1 MKSSMFD
8 FTEEDNLF
16 LPMAERMR
24 PTSIEEV
31 YGQKHIL
38 SENKTLR
45 KMIDKDKITSMVF
58 FGPPGVGKSTV
69 ASIIAKKT
77 KREYI
82 KLNAVLSNVSEIREA
97 IKKAEKNL
105 SNEKKTILFI
115 DEIHRFNKSQQDALL
130 PAVENGTIILIGST
144 TQNPYFYL
152 TNALLSRIMLF
163 EFKNLEDEDIREAVV
178 NAIKDKRGLGEEDI
192 DVEDKAIDLIVKFSH
207 GDVRKAL
214 TYLETSYLA
223 TQIDETKEKLTI
235 TEETVKDV
243 TTKQALNFDED
254 EHYNTIS
261 AFIKSVRGSDP
272 NAAIY
277 YLARMLEAGEDPR
290 YIARR
295 LCILASEDIGLAD
308 PNALNIASSL
318 LNIVEFIGMPEGRI
332 PLAEVTIY
340 LALCPKSNSAYNAI
354 NKALKDVR
362 NGELYSIPN
371 YLKDNNS
378 ASFDR
383 KSNEDYKYPHDYP
396 YHIIKQD
403 YLEKG
408 IRKNYYEAVE
418 IGEERELKKRY
429 EWIIK
434 HIYD

>member
-1 MKSSMFD
+1 MFD
-8 FTEEDNLF
+8 FIENDNSF

-24 PTSIEEV
+24 PTSIDEV

-77 KREYI
+77 KSEYI
-82 KLNAVLSNVSEIREA
+82 KLNAVLSNVSDIREA

-105 SNEKKTILFI
+105 ANSKKTILFI

-163 EFKNLEDEDIREAVV
+163 EFRNLEDSDIKEAILK
-178 NAIKDKRGLGEEDI
+178 AITDKRGLGESDI
-192 DVEDKAIDLIVKFSH
+192 AVENEAIDLIVKYSH

-214 TYLETSYLA
+214 TYLEA
-223 TQIDETKEKLTI
+223 AFFVTQIDETKEKLTI
-235 TEETVKDV
+235 TEEIVKDV
-243 TTKQALNFDED
+243 TSKQILNFDED

-261 AFIKSVRGSDP
+261 AFIKSVRGSDT

-277 YLARMLEAGEDPR
+277 YLARMLESGEDPR

-295 LCILASEDIGLAD
+295 LCILASEDIGLAE
-308 PNALNIASSL
+308 PEAINIASSL
-318 LNIVEFIGMPEGRI
+318 INIIEFIGMPEGRI

-340 LALCPKSNSAYNAI
+340 LSLCPKSNSAYKAI
-354 NKALKDVR
+354 DLAIRDIR

-378 ASFDR
+378 SSFDK
-383 KSNEDYKYPHDYP
+383 KSEEEYKYPHDFP
-396 YHIIKQD
+396 YHIVKQD

-408 IRKNYYEAVE
+408 IKKNYYNPVD
-418 IGEERELKKRY
+418 IGEERELKKVY
-429 EWIIK
+429 EWIMK
-434 HIYD
+434 HID

>member
-1 MKSSMFD
+1 MFD
-8 FTEEDNLF
+8 FIENDNSF

-24 PTSIEEV
+24 PTSIDEV

-77 KREYI
+77 KSEYI

-105 SNEKKTILFI
+105 ANSKKTILFI

-130 PAVENGTIILIGST
+130 PAVENGTIVLIGST

-163 EFKNLEDEDIREAVV
+163 EFRNLEDSDIKEAILK
-178 NAIKDKRGLGEEDI
+178 AITDKRGLGENDI
-192 DVEDKAIDLIVKFSH
+192 AVENEAIDLIVKYSH

-214 TYLETSYLA
+214 TYLEA
-223 TQIDETKEKLTI
+223 AFFVTQIDETKEKLTI
-235 TEETVKDV
+235 TEEIVKDV
-243 TTKQALNFDED
+243 TSKQILNFDED

-261 AFIKSVRGSDP
+261 AFIKSVRGSDT

-277 YLARMLEAGEDPR
+277 YLARMLESGEDPR

-295 LCILASEDIGLAD
+295 LCILASEDIGLAE
-308 PNALNIASSL
+308 PKAMNIVSSL
-318 LNIVEFIGMPEGRI
+318 ISIVDFIGMPEGRI
-332 PLAEVTIY
+332 PLAEATIY
-340 LALCPKSNSAYNAI
+340 LALCPKSNSAYKAI
-354 NKALKDVR
+354 DSAIRDIR

-378 ASFDR
+378 ASFDK
-383 KSNEDYKYPHDYP
+383 KSEEEYKYPHDFP
-396 YHIIKQD
+396 YHIVKQD

-408 IRKNYYEAVE
+408 IKKNYYNPVD
-418 IGEERELKKRY
+418 IGEERELKKVY
-429 EWIIK
+429 EWIMK
-434 HIYD
+434 HID

>member
-1 MKSSMFD
+1 MFD
-8 FTEEDNLF
+8 FIENDNSF

-24 PTSIEEV
+24 PTSIDEV

-77 KREYI
+77 KSEYI
-82 KLNAVLSNVSEIREA
+82 KLNAVLSNVSEIRDA

-105 SNEKKTILFI
+105 ANSKKTILFI

-163 EFKNLEDEDIREAVV
+163 EFRNLEDSDIKEAILK
-178 NAIKDKRGLGEEDI
+178 AITDKRGLGESDI
-192 DVEDKAIDLIVKFSH
+192 AVENEAIDLIVKYSH

-214 TYLETSYLA
+214 TYLEA
-223 TQIDETKEKLTI
+223 AFFVTQIDETKEKLTI
-235 TEETVKDV
+235 TEEIVKDV
-243 TTKQALNFDED
+243 TSKQILNFDED

-261 AFIKSVRGSDP
+261 AFIKSVRGSDT

-277 YLARMLEAGEDPR
+277 YLARMLESGEDPR
-290 YIARR
+290 FIARR
-295 LCILASEDIGLAD
+295 LCILASEDIGLAE
-308 PNALNIASSL
+308 PEAINIASSL
-318 LNIVEFIGMPEGRI
+318 INIIEFIGMPEGRI

-340 LALCPKSNSAYNAI
+340 LSLCPKSNSAYKAI
-354 NKALKDVR
+354 DSAIRDIR

-378 ASFDR
+378 ASFDK
-383 KSNEDYKYPHDYP
+383 KSEEEYKYPHDFP
-396 YHIIKQD
+396 YHIVKQD

-408 IRKNYYEAVE
+408 IKKNYYNPVD
-418 IGEERELKKRY
+418 IGEERELKKVY
-429 EWIIK
+429 EWIMK
-434 HIYD
+434 HID

>member
-1 MKSSMFD
+1 MFD
-8 FTEEDNLF
+8 FIENDNSF

-24 PTSIEEV
+24 PTSIDEV

-77 KREYI
+77 KSEYI

-105 SNEKKTILFI
+105 ANSKKTILFI

-130 PAVENGTIILIGST
+130 PAVENGTIVLIGST

-163 EFKNLEDEDIREAVV
+163 EFRNLEDSDIKEAILK
-178 NAIKDKRGLGEEDI
+178 ATEDKRGLGESDI
-192 DVEDKAIDLIVKFSH
+192 AVENEAIDLIVKYSH

-214 TYLETSYLA
+214 TYLEA
-223 TQIDETKEKLTI
+223 AFFVTQIDETKEKLTI
-235 TEETVKDV
+235 TEEIVKDV
-243 TTKQALNFDED
+243 TSKQILNFDED

-261 AFIKSVRGSDP
+261 AFIKSVRGSDT

-277 YLARMLEAGEDPR
+277 YLARMLESGEDPR

-295 LCILASEDIGLAD
+295 LCILASEDIGLAE
-308 PNALNIASSL
+308 PEAINIASSL
-318 LNIVEFIGMPEGRI
+318 INIIEFIGMPEGRI

-340 LALCPKSNSAYNAI
+340 LSLCPKSNSAYKAI
-354 NKALKDVR
+354 DSAIRDIR

-378 ASFDR
+378 ASFDK
-383 KSNEDYKYPHDYP
+383 KSEEEYKYPHDFP
-396 YHIIKQD
+396 YHIVKQN

-408 IRKNYYEAVE
+408 IKKNYYNPVD
-418 IGEERELKKRY
+418 IGEERELKKVY
-429 EWIIK
+429 EWIMK
-434 HIYD
+434 HID

>member
-1 MKSSMFD
+1 MFD
-8 FTEEDNLF
+8 FIENDNSF

-24 PTSIEEV
+24 PTSIDEV

-77 KREYI
+77 KSEYI

-105 SNEKKTILFI
+105 ANSKKTILFI

-130 PAVENGTIILIGST
+130 PAVENGTIVLIGST

-163 EFKNLEDEDIREAVV
+163 EFGNLEDSDIKEAILK
-178 NAIKDKRGLGEEDI
+178 ATTDKRGLGENDI
-192 DVEDKAIDLIVKFSH
+192 AVENEAIDLIVKYSH

-214 TYLETSYLA
+214 TYLEA
-223 TQIDETKEKLTI
+223 AFFVTQIDETKEKLTI
-235 TEETVKDV
+235 TEEIVKDV
-243 TTKQALNFDED
+243 TSKQILNFDED

-261 AFIKSVRGSDP
+261 AFIKSVRGSDT

-277 YLARMLEAGEDPR
+277 YLARMLESGEDPR

-295 LCILASEDIGLAD
+295 LCILASEDIGLAE
-308 PNALNIASSL
+308 PEAINIASSL
-318 LNIVEFIGMPEGRI
+318 INIIEFIGMPEGRI

-340 LALCPKSNSAYNAI
+340 LSLCPKSNSAYKAI
-354 NKALKDVR
+354 DSPISTGL
-362 NGELYSIPN
+362 
-371 YLKDNNS
+371 
-378 ASFDR
+378 
-383 KSNEDYKYPHDYP
+383 
-396 YHIIKQD
+396 
-403 YLEKG
+403 
-408 IRKNYYEAVE
+408 
-418 IGEERELKKRY
+418 
-429 EWIIK
+429 
-434 HIYD
+434 

>member
-1 MKSSMFD
+1 MFD
-8 FTEEDNLF
+8 FIENDNSF

-24 PTSIEEV
+24 PTSIDEV

-77 KREYI
+77 KSEYI

-105 SNEKKTILFI
+105 ANSKKTILFI

-130 PAVENGTIILIGST
+130 PAVENGTIVLIGST

-163 EFKNLEDEDIREAVV
+163 EFRNLEDSDIKEAILK
-178 NAIKDKRGLGEEDI
+178 AITDKRGLGESDI
-192 DVEDKAIDLIVKFSH
+192 AVENEAIDLIVKYSH

-214 TYLETSYLA
+214 TYLEA
-223 TQIDETKEKLTI
+223 AFFVTQIDETKEKLTI
-235 TEETVKDV
+235 TEEIVKDV
-243 TTKQALNFDED
+243 TSKQILNFDED

-261 AFIKSVRGSDP
+261 AFIKSVRGSDT

-277 YLARMLEAGEDPR
+277 YLARMLESGEDPR

-295 LCILASEDIGLAD
+295 LCILASEDIGLAE
-308 PNALNIASSL
+308 PEAINIASSL
-318 LNIVEFIGMPEGRI
+318 INIIEFIGMPEGRI

-340 LALCPKSNSAYNAI
+340 LSLCPKSNSAYKAI
-354 NKALKDVR
+354 DSAIRDIR

-371 YLKDNNS
+371 YLKDNHS
-378 ASFDR
+378 ASFDK
-383 KSNEDYKYPHDYP
+383 KSEEEYKYPHDFP
-396 YHIIKQD
+396 YHIVKQD

-408 IRKNYYEAVE
+408 IKKNYYNPVD
-418 IGEERELKKRY
+418 IGEERELKKVY
-429 EWIIK
+429 EWIMK
-434 HIYD
+434 HID

>member
-1 MKSSMFD
+1 MFD
-8 FTEEDNLF
+8 FIENDNSF

-24 PTSIEEV
+24 PTSIDEV

-77 KREYI
+77 KSEYI

-97 IKKAEKNL
+97 IKKSEKNL
-105 SNEKKTILFI
+105 ANSKKTILFI

-130 PAVENGTIILIGST
+130 PVVENGTIILIGST

-163 EFKNLEDEDIREAVV
+163 EFRNLEDSDIKEAILK
-178 NAIKDKRGLGEEDI
+178 AIEDKRGLGESDI
-192 DVEDKAIDLIVKFSH
+192 AVENEAIDLIVKYSH

-214 TYLETSYLA
+214 TYLEA
-223 TQIDETKEKLTI
+223 AFFVTQIDETKEKLTI
-235 TEETVKDV
+235 TEEIVKDV
-243 TTKQALNFDED
+243 TSKQILNFDED

-261 AFIKSVRGSDP
+261 AFIKSVRGSDT

-277 YLARMLEAGEDPR
+277 YLARMLESGEDPR

-295 LCILASEDIGLAD
+295 LCILASEDIGLAE
-308 PNALNIASSL
+308 PEAINIASSL
-318 LNIVEFIGMPEGRI
+318 INIIEFIGMPEGRI

-340 LALCPKSNSAYNAI
+340 LSLCPKSNSAYKAI
-354 NKALKDVR
+354 DSAIRDIR

-378 ASFDR
+378 ASFDK
-383 KSNEDYKYPHDYP
+383 KSEEEYKYPHDFP
-396 YHIIKQD
+396 YHIVKQD

-408 IRKNYYEAVE
+408 IKKNYYNPVD
-418 IGEERELKKRY
+418 IGEERELKKVY
-429 EWIIK
+429 EWIMN
-434 HIYD
+434 HIN

>member
-1 MKSSMFD
+1 MFD
-8 FTEEDNLF
+8 FIENDNSF

-31 YGQKHIL
+31 YGQEHIL

-77 KREYI
+77 KSEYI

-105 SNEKKTILFI
+105 ANSKKTILFI

-163 EFKNLEDEDIREAVV
+163 EFRNLEDSDIKEAILK
-178 NAIKDKRGLGEEDI
+178 AIEDKRGLGENDI
-192 DVEDKAIDLIVKFSH
+192 AVENEAIDLIVKYSH

-214 TYLETSYLA
+214 TYLEA
-223 TQIDETKEKLTI
+223 AFFVTQIDETKEKLTI
-235 TEETVKDV
+235 TEEIVKDV
-243 TTKQALNFDED
+243 TSKQILNFDED

-261 AFIKSVRGSDP
+261 AFIKSVRGSDT

-277 YLARMLEAGEDPR
+277 YLARMLESGEDPR

-295 LCILASEDIGLAD
+295 LCILASEDIGLAE
-308 PNALNIASSL
+308 PEAINIASSL
-318 LNIVEFIGMPEGRI
+318 INIIEFIGMPEGRI

-340 LALCPKSNSAYNAI
+340 LSLCPKSNSAYKAI
-354 NKALKDVR
+354 DSAIRDIR

-378 ASFDR
+378 ASFDK
-383 KSNEDYKYPHDYP
+383 KSEEEYKYPHDFP
-396 YHIIKQD
+396 YHIVKQD

-408 IRKNYYEAVE
+408 IKKNYYNPVD
-418 IGEERELKKRY
+418 IGEERELKKVY
-429 EWIIK
+429 EWIMK
-434 HIYD
+434 HID